1 MRAANPERI
10 SMKTAD
16 ICNTRVVTAPANTP
30 LTEVARLMRKNHV
43 GSVVVVDPADP
54 RKPLGIVTDRD
65 IVVEVVAAEQDARVV
80 TAADIMASP
89 PVTASPGDDASWS
102 LKVMRDRGIRRLPVV
117 DGAGALV
124 GIVALDDLLSAASST
139 LFDVVQTIGTERVV
153 EAAHR
158 N

>member
-1 MRAANPERI
+1 
-10 SMKTAD
+10 MKTAD

-43 GSVVVVDPADP
+43 GSVVVVDQADP